1 LKKAIERLQ
10 AAAVRFWASEEG
22 NLRDLTWEVGVG
34 VVVVAIIVILL
45 TVARDTTFS
54 IWSRFV
60 NYVTGSF
67 GF

>member
-1 LKKAIERLQ
+1 MRKVMEKLQ
-10 AAAVRFWASEEG
+10 AAVGRFWTSENG

-45 TVARDTTFS
+45 TAARDTTTA

-60 NYVTGSF
+60 NYVTSSF